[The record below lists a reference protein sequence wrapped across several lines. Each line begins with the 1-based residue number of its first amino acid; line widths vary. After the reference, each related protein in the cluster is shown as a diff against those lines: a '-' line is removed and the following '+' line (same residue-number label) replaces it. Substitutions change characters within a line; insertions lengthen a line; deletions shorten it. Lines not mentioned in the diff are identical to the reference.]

1 MLKTGQ
7 NISQKQSLQQ
17 KLSPQQIQFVKLLQL
32 PSMGLEQR
40 VKQEIEMNPVLEEGD
55 PLSQEETLP
64 ENEEIEWEEA
74 EEQEGDSDPDPVD
87 QNEEIDWDSFLHNT
101 EYDGMNYS
109 GTGSRSAGDDDW
121 KDLPNPYHESLLEEL
136 EQQVSLLDL
145 DEDEMLIADQI
156 LGSLDEDGY
165 FRREI
170 DAVVDNI
177 AFNHGTLVKAGQV
190 EKVRKQI
197 QELEP
202 VGIASRDLRD
212 CLLCQVRHSDTD
224 TDLRELAEKL
234 LEEEWD
240 AFEKKHFEKLKSRLG
255 VGNEELKEVFEL
267 IKGLNPRPGGVSNP
281 DTDNQQYIEPDF
293 EVYYEP
299 FEEDGKKDE
308 GEFVIRLSQRNTPP
322 LRISPDYKMMWEN
335 LKSKKGKQKESGDKE
350 ARKFIKDKVESAQW
364 FIDSIKQRHNTLMKT
379 MRTIVAL
386 QEDFFK
392 HGEGLKPMILK
403 DVAERINMDISTV
416 SRVVNGKYVQTNFG
430 VFELK
435 YFFSEGLETESGEDV
450 SSREVKN
457 VLRDVIQ
464 NENKKKPYSDQ
475 ALTEILKD
483 KGYKVARRT
492 VSKYRENL
500 QIPVARLRKQI
511 V

>member
-1 MLKTGQ
+1 MLKTSQ

-32 PSMGLEQR
+32 PTIGLEQR

-55 PLSQEETLP
+55 PLTSEETLQ
-64 ENEEIEWEEA
+64 ENEIEWEET
-74 EEQEGDSDPDPVD
+74 EEKEEDSDPDPVD
-87 QNEEIDWDSFLHNT
+87 QNDDIDWDSFLHNT
-101 EYDGMNYS
+101 EYDGVNYS
-109 GTGSRSAGDDDW
+109 ASTAPNEDW

-136 EQQVSLLDL
+136 EQQVALLDL
-145 DEDEMLIADQI
+145 DEDEILIADQI

-177 AFNHGTLVKAGQV
+177 AFNHGRLVQASQV
-190 EKVRKQI
+190 EKVREQI
-197 QELEP
+197 QQLEP
-202 VGIASRDLRD
+202 IGIASKDLRD
-212 CLLCQVRHSDTD
+212 CLLCQVRNSESDTKIKK
-224 TDLRELAEKL
+224 LAIEL
-234 LEEEWD
+234 LEDEWE
-240 AFEKKHFEKLKSRLG
+240 AFEKKHFEKLKSRL
-255 VGNEELKEVFEL
+255 NIDNDELREVFDL
-267 IKGLNPRPGGVSNP
+267 IKGMNPRPGGVANP
-281 DTDNQQYIEPDF
+281 DDDNQQYIEPDF

-299 FEEDGKKDE
+299 SEEEGEQDE

-322 LRISPDYKMMWEN
+322 LRISHDYKMMWEN
-335 LKSKKGKQKESGDKE
+335 LKNKKGKAKDSDDTE
-350 ARKFIKDKVESAQW
+350 AKKFIKEKVESAQW

-386 QEDFFK
+386 QEEFFK

-403 DVAERINMDISTV
+403 DVAERIDMDISTV

-457 VLRDVIQ
+457 VLQEIIE

-475 ALTEILKD
+475 ALTEILKK

>member
-1 MLKTGQ
+1 MIKTGQ

-32 PSMGLEQR
+32 PTIALEQR
-40 VKQEIEMNPVLEEGD
+40 VKQEIEMNPVLEEAE
-55 PLSQEETLP
+55 PLSPEETLQ
-64 ENEEIEWEEA
+64 ESEEIEWEDT
-74 EEQEGDSDPDPVD
+74 EEKEEDRDPDLVD
-87 QNEEIDWDSFLHNT
+87 QNEDIDWDSFLHNT

-109 GTGSRSAGDDDW
+109 GSSSRPAGEDDW
-121 KDLPNPYHESLLEEL
+121 KDLPNPYYESLLEEL
-136 EQQVSLLDL
+136 EQQVALLDL
-145 DEDEMLIADQI
+145 DEDERLIADQI

-177 AFNHGTLVKAGQV
+177 AFNHGILVKASQV

-212 CLLCQVRHSDTD
+212 CLICQVRHADADS
-224 TDLRELAEKL
+224 DLRQLAKKL
-234 LEEEWD
+234 LEDEWG
-240 AFEKKHFEKLKSRLG
+240 AFEKKHFEKLKSRLN
-255 VGNEELKEVFEL
+255 VDNEELKEVFDF

-299 FEEDGKKDE
+299 SDEEGKKDK
-308 GEFVIRLSQRNTPP
+308 GEFVIRLSQRNIPP

-335 LKSKKGKQKESGDKE
+335 LKNKKEKQKESSDKE
-350 ARKFIKDKVESAQW
+350 ARKFIKEKVESAQW

-386 QEDFFK
+386 QEEFFK

-457 VLRDVIQ
+457 ILQDIIN

-475 ALTEILKD
+475 ALTEILKE

-511 V
+511 I

>member
-32 PSMGLEQR
+32 PTMGLEQR

-55 PLSQEETLP
+55 LLTPEETLN
-64 ENEEIEWEEA
+64 ENEEIEWEEK
-74 EEQEGDSDPDPVD
+74 EEKEGDSDPDPVD
-87 QNEEIDWDSFLHNT
+87 QNEDIDWDSFLHNT

-109 GTGSRSAGDDDW
+109 GSSGRSSGDDDW

-145 DEDEMLIADQI
+145 DEEEMLIADQI

-177 AFNHGTLVKAGQV
+177 AFNHGTLVKASQV
-190 EKVRKQI
+190 ERVRKQI
-197 QELEP
+197 QDLEP

-212 CLLCQVRHSDTD
+212 CLLCQVRHFDTD
-224 TDLRELAEKL
+224 EDLKQLAIKL
-234 LEEEWD
+234 LENEWE
-240 AFEKKHFEKLKSRLG
+240 AFEKKHFEKLKSRLN
-255 VGNEELKEVFEL
+255 VDNEELKEVFDL
-267 IKGLNPRPGGVSNP
+267 IKGLNPRPGGVANP

-299 FEEDGKKDE
+299 YEENGQEEE
-308 GEFVIRLSQRNTPP
+308 GEFVIRLSQRNIPP

-335 LKSKKGKQKESGDKE
+335 LKKKKGKQKENGDSE

-403 DVAERINMDISTV
+403 DVAERIKMDISTV

-430 VFELK
+430 VYELK

-457 VLRDVIQ
+457 VLQDVIQ
-464 NENKKKPYSDQ
+464 NENKQKPYSDQ
-475 ALTEILKD
+475 KLTKILKE

>member
-1 MLKTGQ
+1 MLKTNQ
-7 NISQKQSLQQ
+7 NLSQKQSLQQ

-32 PSMGLEQR
+32 PTIGLEQR
-40 VKQEIEMNPVLEEGD
+40 VKQEIEMNPVLEEGE
-55 PLSQEETLP
+55 PLSEE
-64 ENEEIEWEEA
+64 EVVAEGEIEWDESEDKKEET
-74 EEQEGDSDPDPVD
+74 DPEPLDK
-87 QNEEIDWDSFLHNT
+87 NEDIDWDTFMQNT
-101 EYDGMNYS
+101 EYDGENYS
-109 GTGSRSAGDDDW
+109 SSYSAPDEDW
-121 KDLPNPYHESLLEEL
+121 KDLPNPYHETLLEEL

-145 DEDEMLIADQI
+145 DDDEMLIADQI

-165 FRREI
+165 FRREV

-177 AFNHGTLVKAGQV
+177 AFNHGRLVQGDQV

-202 VGIASRDLRD
+202 IGIASKDLRD
-212 CLLCQVRHSDTD
+212 CLLCQVRNCDADPDVRDT
-224 TDLRELAEKL
+224 AVNL
-234 LEEEWD
+234 LKNEWE
-240 AFEKKHFEKLKSRLG
+240 AFEKKHFEKLKSRLKL
-255 VGNEELKEVFEL
+255 NTEELRDVFDL
-267 IKGLNPRPGGVSNP
+267 IKGMNPRPGGVANP

-299 FEEDGKKDE
+299 SEEDDEDEE
-308 GEFVIRLSQRNTPP
+308 GEFVIRLSQRNIPP
-322 LRISPDYKMMWEN
+322 LRISHDYKMMWEN
-335 LKSKKGKQKESGDKE
+335 LKGRKGKNKEEGDKE

-386 QEDFFK
+386 QEEFFK

-403 DVAERINMDISTV
+403 DVADRINMDISTV

-430 VFELK
+430 VYELK

-457 VLRDVIQ
+457 LLQDVID

-475 ALTEILKD
+475 SLTEILKG

-500 QIPVARLRKQI
+500 NIPVARLRKQI
-511 V
+511 L

>member
-1 MLKTGQ
+1 
-7 NISQKQSLQQ
+7 
-17 KLSPQQIQFVKLLQL
+17 
-32 PSMGLEQR
+32 
-40 VKQEIEMNPVLEEGD
+40 MNPVLEEGD
-55 PLSQEETLP
+55 PLSNEETVQ
-64 ENEEIEWEEA
+64 ENEIEWDESEKKV
-74 EEQEGDSDPDPVD
+74 EDNDPDPVD
-87 QNEEIDWDSFLHNT
+87 QNDEIDWDSFLHNT
-101 EYDGMNYS
+101 EYDGVNYS
-109 GTGSRSAGDDDW
+109 ASSSSSSSFDEDW
-121 KDLPNPYHESLLEEL
+121 RDLPNPYHESLLEEL

-145 DEDEMLIADQI
+145 DDDEMLIADQI

-177 AFNHGTLVKAGQV
+177 AFNHGRLVRESQV
-190 EKVRKQI
+190 EKVRKKI

-212 CLLCQVRHSDTD
+212 CLLCQVRNSDVND
-224 TDLRELAEKL
+224 DIRKMAVNL
-234 LEEEWD
+234 LENEWE
-240 AFEKKHFEKLKSRLG
+240 AFEKKHFEKLKSRLNLDTG
-255 VGNEELKEVFEL
+255 QLRDVFEL
-267 IKGLNPRPGGVSNP
+267 IKGMNPRPGGVANP

-299 FEEDGKKDE
+299 SEDEDEKEE
-308 GEFVIRLSQRNTPP
+308 GEFVIRLSQRNIPP

-335 LKSKKGKQKESGDKE
+335 LKSKKGKDKEEDDKE

-364 FIDSIKQRHNTLMKT
+364 FIDSIRQRHNTLMKT

-386 QEDFFK
+386 QEEFFK

-403 DVAERINMDISTV
+403 DVAERIKMDISTV

-430 VFELK
+430 VYELK

-457 VLRDVIQ
+457 ILQEVID

-475 ALTEILKD
+475 ALTEILKE
-483 KGYKVARRT
+483 KGYRVARRT

-511 V
+511 I